1 MYWSGYT
8 VLSADP
14 ASPDQAHAAQLSREP
29 FSSTVAG
36 INMFP
41 RWPRGMK
48 PSRGVQRF
56 PGLEKPRDPGQPGS
70 WITLLFGL
78 LPGVQARPPTAN
90 VAAIF
95 VVVGA
100 EFFAQSRL
108 FIEEHEQMY
117 PEGD

>member
-48 PSRGVQRF
+48 PSRGLQRF
-56 PGLEKPRDPGQPGS
+56 AIG
-70 WITLLFGL
+70 
-78 LPGVQARPPTAN
+78 TAIVMN
-90 VAAIF
+90 
-95 VVVGA
+95 GG
-100 EFFAQSRL
+100 FAQSVYKSPPTGWRDGPGLIIGFIAWNLLPAIL
-108 FIEEHEQMY
+108 FGIVFVLRKQGH
-117 PEGD
+117 